1 MSMIGHLRQITPV
14 ELERLK
20 SDPSQVLSFLGEG
33 VTPGHMIRAEDAQAL
48 ISRFQDVAARIL
60 SDPAVR
66 GNPAAAEAKARE
78 EMMRLIGQTP
88 GHAPPQSPQPP
99 SPPVAQPPVARP
111 PASPAGRP
119 SAGPATEELNLD
131 KSWHGIHF
139 LLTGKTDEAP
149 PPLGNAIL
157 GGTEIGEDLGYG
169 PARYL
174 TPDQVREAAQALSA
188 ITSEDFARRF
198 DPQTIRQAGVYALE
212 NDATADYCVQY
223 FEKLVA
229 YYRDAAAKG
238 NAMLLYLD

>member
-1 MSMIGHLRQITPV
+1 MSMIGHLRQITPA

-20 SDPSQVLSFLGEG
+20 SDPSQVLEFLGEG
-33 VTPGHMIRAEDAQAL
+33 VTPGRMIRAEDAQAL
-48 ISRFQDVAARIL
+48 IRKFQDVAARIL
-60 SDPAVR
+60 ADPAVR

-78 EMMRLIGQTP
+78 EMMKLIGSATP
-88 GHAPPQSPQPP
+88 TAGVGQP
-99 SPPVAQPPVARP
+99 
-111 PASPAGRP
+111 P
-119 SAGPATEELNLD
+119 SAGPDELNLD

-139 LLTGKTDEAP
+139 LLTGRIDEAP

-174 TPDQVREAAQALSA
+174 TPDQVREVGQALA
-188 ITSEDFARRF
+188 GITSDDFARRF
-198 DPQTIRQAGVYALE
+198 DPQKIRQAGVYALE

-223 FEKLVA
+223 FEKMVA
-229 YYRDAAAKG
+229 YYRDAAYQG